1 MQPILRTKFIGGK
14 PVVVEQVA
22 AREMATPRS
31 IDDMLVTVED
41 LLRQENPKEARK
53 IIRDF
58 LGWTIS

>member
-22 AREMATPRS
+22 MEMATPRS

-41 LLRQENPKEARK
+41 LLRQDKAKEARK